1 VNIGECLT
9 WVGRLRLYWKP
20 GRVAHLPDYLKVLGV
35 ENDTGIWLRKGKWN
49 SSWRFGCGC
58 VASIAVLPNLL

>member
-1 VNIGECLT
+1 VDVT

-35 ENDTGIWLRKGKWN
+35 ENDTGSG
-49 SSWRFGCGC
+49 FGRGNGIQ
-58 VASIAVLPNLL
+58 VGALVVGALLA